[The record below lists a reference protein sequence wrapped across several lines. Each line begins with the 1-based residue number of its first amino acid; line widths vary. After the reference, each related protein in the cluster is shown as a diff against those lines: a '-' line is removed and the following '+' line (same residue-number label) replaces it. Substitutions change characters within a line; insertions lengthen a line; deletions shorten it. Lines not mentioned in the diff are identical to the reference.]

1 MRVTAQAERDMDQ
14 EARGAVVVASMGH
27 AGRLPWLLPEEGGPA
42 GQDTGRWPPCLPQ
55 HGGRILC
62 PKLMLKKLTLNG
74 ALI

>member
-1 MRVTAQAERDMDQ
+1 MRVTAQAERDMDR

-55 HGGRILC
+55 YGGRILC